1 MSNKFY
7 DFVYWLN
14 YRNNQKTNREE
25 IYYFYDKIINL
36 TKSLNLKISTPN
48 FKNQF
53 IAYLYEHSSFSNI
66 KKKIEKSSLEQPDD
80 FFYLKYESYF
90 LELFYEMED
99 YFISSSFNILDSNKS
114 YQKINFIDLIERN
127 IEVPRQEDDNEE
139 TEEDYSDFEY
149 Y

>member
-66 KKKIEKSSLEQPDD
+66 KKKNREK
-80 FFYLKYESYF
+80 
-90 LELFYEMED
+90 
-99 YFISSSFNILDSNKS
+99 
-114 YQKINFIDLIERN
+114 
-127 IEVPRQEDDNEE
+127 
-139 TEEDYSDFEY
+139 
-149 Y
+149 